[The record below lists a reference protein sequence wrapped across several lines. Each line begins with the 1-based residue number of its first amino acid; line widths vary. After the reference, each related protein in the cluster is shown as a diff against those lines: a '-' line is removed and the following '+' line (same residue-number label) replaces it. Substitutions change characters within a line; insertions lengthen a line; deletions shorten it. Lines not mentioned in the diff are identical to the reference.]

1 LIPNR
6 NENYPM
12 KKKQVNS
19 FSLIR
24 IMIRVLS
31 FGCFCLGFLN
41 AGIGFSSA
49 DEIKTVR
56 VVGSTT
62 VAPIAAR
69 AAEAFSKK
77 NPGIR
82 IVVNGGG
89 SGVGINAVGRG
100 LAEIGMASR
109 HVTDKEKKNFASV
122 HLTDHIVGRDGVA
135 CAISSEIFNA
145 GVNQLTREQIADI
158 YSGIIKSWKAVGG
171 PDRPILVIDKEKHRG
186 TRHVFMGYVFNDV
199 NARAQGAKLVTGSN
213 NEERSKIAQSDSAVG
228 MLSAAWLNAD
238 VKGLALESGN
248 AFVSPTV
255 ENIQSGKYPVIRD
268 LLFITAGEPKGI
280 LKDFIDFVR
289 GEAGRSIV
297 TESGYVFVPG
307 S

>member
-1 LIPNR
+1 MMN
-6 NENYPM
+6 
-12 KKKQVNS
+12 
-19 FSLIR
+19 
-24 IMIRVLS
+24 RVL
-31 FGCFCLGFLN
+31 FLAFFCLGFWSV
-41 AGIGFSSA
+41 GIGFSSA

-77 NPGIR
+77 HPGIR

-109 HVTDKEKKNFASV
+109 QVTDKEKKNFASV

-145 GVNQLTREQIADI
+145 GVTQLTREQIADI
-158 YSGIIKSWKAVGG
+158 YSGKIKSWKAVGG

-186 TRHVFMGYVFNDV
+186 TRHVFMEYVFNDV
-199 NARAQGAKLVTGSN
+199 NARAKGAKLITGSN

-238 VKGLALESGN
+238 VEGVALKKGDTFIA
-248 AFVSPTV
+248 PTV
-255 ENIQSGKYPVIRD
+255 ENIQSGMYPVIRD

-289 GEAGRSIV
+289 GEEGRSIV